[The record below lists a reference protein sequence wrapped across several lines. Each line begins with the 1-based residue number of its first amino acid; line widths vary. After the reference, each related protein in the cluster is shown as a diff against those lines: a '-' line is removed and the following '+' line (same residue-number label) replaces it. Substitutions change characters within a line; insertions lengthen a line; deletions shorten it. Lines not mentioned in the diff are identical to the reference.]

1 MGSGYIMR
9 ERLIEYD
16 LLRIF
21 AALAVIAIHVTARY
35 DLGASRLVFLG
46 NQAARNAVPMFIIM
60 SGFVLFFA
68 DRQRWLPLK
77 SFFSRRFGRVLTPY
91 IFWTIVYV
99 LATAFFYGQFWPDT
113 RSFAVSLAK
122 HLMFGTGF
130 FHLYFLIIIFQL
142 YLLYPLL
149 RIWLKR
155 HPGSLLLLSFA
166 LTVIGQTLVY
176 LSELKL
182 IILPYL
188 GFLYATLFPLWL
200 FYFVL
205 GMYMAAHTEETANL
219 ARGRELL
226 LGILTLA
233 SLGLLLADSYYTRVY
248 ISIKPSVILYTL
260 LGHFFL
266 YSLALRWNE
275 WFRRW
280 ESSIRWLADQS
291 FLIYLAHPL
300 VLSILFFCAP
310 SRWQAYLWQGDLPM
324 LALYLLVVLASTG
337 LCYLVSLTPAASL
350 IGGTFSK
357 KSCHSQDK

>member
-1 MGSGYIMR
+1 MR

-35 DLGASRLVFLG
+35 DLGSSWLVFLG
-46 NQAARNAVPMFIIM
+46 NQATRNAVPMFIIM
-60 SGFVLFFA
+60 SGFVLYFA
-68 DRQRWLPLK
+68 DRQRWLPVQ
-77 SFFSRRFGRVLTPY
+77 FFLSRRFGRVLNPY
-91 IFWTIVYV
+91 IFWTVIYV
-99 LATAFFYGQFWPDT
+99 LATAWFYRQSWPDT
-113 RSFAVSLAK
+113 QSFAVSLAK

-155 HPGSLLLLSFA
+155 YPGSLLLLSFV
-166 LTVIGQTLVY
+166 LTLTGQTLVY

-182 IILPYL
+182 ITLPYL
-188 GFLYATLFPLWL
+188 GFLYCTLFPLWL

-205 GMYMAAHTEETANL
+205 GMYMAAHTKEMANL
-219 ARGRELL
+219 VRGREWL
-226 LGILTLA
+226 LGILALL

-248 ISIKPSVILYTL
+248 IAIKPSLILYTL

-266 YSLALRWNE
+266 YSLALRWKE

-280 ESSIRWLADQS
+280 ESPIRWLADQS
-291 FLIYLAHPL
+291 FLIYLSHPL
-300 VLSILFFCAP
+300 VLSILFFGVP
-310 SRWQAYLWQGDLPM
+310 SRWWAYPWQGDLPM

-337 LCYLVSLTPAASL
+337 FCYLVSLTPAATL
-350 IGGTFSK
+350 IGGVRISK
-357 KSCHSQDK
+357 SWHSQEEQKKP